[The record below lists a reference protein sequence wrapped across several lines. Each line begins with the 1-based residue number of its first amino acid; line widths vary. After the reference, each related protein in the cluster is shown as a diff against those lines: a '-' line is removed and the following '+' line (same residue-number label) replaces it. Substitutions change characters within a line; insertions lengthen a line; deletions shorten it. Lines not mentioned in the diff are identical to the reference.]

1 MTVTTP
7 YILLYDGD
15 CGLCHR
21 SVRFLYKRDHK
32 HKFTYVPLHS
42 TLGKQLTDLS
52 GINTQ
57 QVDSIVLIE
66 QKVAYYI
73 KSRAVLKSLNAL
85 GGFWKLFY
93 PLLMLP
99 TCFGDWTYDFIAKHR
114 TKWFKKPTC
123 AIPDKVDKGFFRES

>member
-1 MTVTTP
+1 MSVDTP
-7 YILLYDGD
+7 YILLYDGN

-21 SVRFLYKRDHK
+21 SVQFLYKRDHK
-32 HKFTYVPLHS
+32 HNFSFVPLGS
-42 TLGKQLTDLS
+42 TLGKQLTETS
-52 GINTQ
+52 GIDTHKI
-57 QVDSIVLIE
+57 DSIVLVE

-85 GGFWKLFY
+85 GGLWRLCY

-114 TKWFKKPTC
+114 TKWFKNPAC
-123 AIPDKVDKGFFRES
+123 AIPDKVDKSYFRES